1 MNIVYR
7 KVRKPEKDHDIPIL
21 LSDETMAERR
31 GKILNRMREKGIDQL
46 IVYNDVEH
54 AYNFMY
60 LTGYFTRFEEGLLIL
75 DAGGGARLVLGN
87 ESLNK
92 ASKARIEAAGILA
105 SEFSLPNQPDFSRQ
119 AIEDSFRQA
128 GIIKEGKIGLAG
140 WKLFSSKCD
149 ENETMFDLPSFI
161 VEGIRRISDA
171 KLVNATALFIGEDGA
186 RTTCNANE
194 IAHYEYGASLASDA
208 MLDAMDHL
216 NIGASETELGDL
228 LVREGQHTSV
238 VTIAAAG
245 ERFIRANMFPT
256 NRKVKPGDTISLT
269 NGYFGGS
276 SSRAGYA
283 AHDESD
289 LPETAKDYLEKVVKP
304 YFKAYATWLETIHTG
319 MRGDELYQAIED
331 VLPKEEYGWKLNP
344 GHLTAEEE
352 WLCSP
357 VYEGSKEILK
367 SGMIFQIDI
376 IPSVKGYGGTSAES
390 TILLADEKMKKE
402 LEEQYPEVYARMRKR
417 RDYIIENLGI
427 ALSEDVLPMCSTVAY
442 LRPYLLNRECAM
454 AKE

>member
-1 MNIVYR
+1 MNVVYR
-7 KVRKPEKDHDIPIL
+7 KVKRPEKDHGVPIV
-21 LSDETMAERR
+21 LSDRTMAERR
-31 GKILNRMREKGIDQL
+31 EKILNRMKERGIDQL

-54 AYNFMY
+54 AYSFMY

-75 DAGGGARLVLGN
+75 NADGSANLVLGN

-92 ASKARIEAAGILA
+92 ASKARIEARGILA
-105 SEFSLPNQPDFSRQ
+105 SELSLPNQPDFSGRP
-119 AIEDSFRQA
+119 IEESFQEA

-140 WKLFSSKCD
+140 WKLFASKYD

-161 VEGIRRISDA
+161 VEGLRKATDA

-186 RTTCNANE
+186 RTTNGANE

-208 MLDAMDHL
+208 MLDAMDRL
-216 NIGASETELGDL
+216 DIGVKESDLGDL
-228 LVREGQHTSV
+228 LVREGQHTCV

-245 ERFIRANMFPT
+245 ERFIKANMFPT
-256 NRKVKPGDTISLT
+256 DRKVKAGDTISLT

-283 AHDESD
+283 VYEESE
-289 LPETAKDYLEKVVKP
+289 LPGNAKDYLEKVVKP
-304 YFKAYATWLETIHTG
+304 YFKAYVTWLETIRIG
-319 MRGDELYQAIED
+319 MKGKELYQAIEE
-331 VLPKEEYGWKLNP
+331 VLPKEKYGWKLNP

-367 SGMIFQIDI
+367 SGMLLQIDI
-376 IPSVKGYGGTSAES
+376 IPSVKGYGGVSAES
-390 TILLADEKMKKE
+390 TVVLADDLLKKE
-402 LEEQYPEVYARMRKR
+402 LSEQYPEVYRRMCKR
-417 RDYIIENLGI
+417 RDYIKEELGI
-427 ALSEDVLPMCSTVAY
+427 DLSKDVLPMCSTVAY
-442 LRPYLLNRECAM
+442 LRPYLLNKEYAL